1 MSTSDQHLPARRRL
15 RSGRDRGQG
24 GADRRLGRTRDR
36 RRLVR
41 SGRRSRPGIRARRA
55 ARRPRRRDAEAF
67 TAALDALATG
77 SEDLQP
83 RLEAAAAVPLEIAE
97 TAADVAEAGLH
108 VAERCDGLLRAD
120 AAGAA
125 ALAAGAALAAA
136 HLVRA
141 NLSLAPDDE
150 RVRRAFSGG
159 RRRPVLGFTGAR
171 RRTLI
176 VF

>member
-1 MSTSDQHLPARRRL
+1 MSTPDHTPRRGVGSAAAETAAKAAQIVASVARET
-15 RSGRDRGQG
+15 G
-24 GADRRLGRTRDR
+24 GAWSGAAGAAVQASTLAERLGVLAD
-36 RRLVR
+36 V
-41 SGRRSRPGIRARRA
+41 
-55 ARRPRRRDAEAF
+55 DAEAF

-136 HLVRA
+136 QLVRT
-141 NLSLAPDDE
+141 NLALAPDDE
-150 RVRRAFSGG
+150 RVRRAFAAADD
-159 RRRPVLGFTGAR
+159 AR
-171 RRTLI
+171 YSASQALDAGP
-176 VF
+176 